1 MNEKTLQYFLEDY
14 PRTLFPLAT
23 TRILIENHGDAIL
36 KYIYEK
42 VLNESEKD
50 YSFVPQLPCYASK
63 TGFHLRRTVKLDPV
77 AELFIYDL
85 VYRNRKSFRS
95 DFCENRKS
103 FGYRFEGGQ
112 PVAQTKSYAE
122 FKSYI
127 GLAKKS
133 YRFSAKFDISS
144 YFNSIYQHDL
154 TAWFSEKE
162 PSEGGRSLEDTEYFG
177 QFLREINAGRSVGC
191 LPQGLHP
198 CKVIGAEFLKFVDNS
213 FLIKSQLML
222 RFMDDYYLFDN
233 DESVINSDFVV
244 IQKML
249 GEKGLFL
256 NSAKTKIG
264 QVDEINIE
272 KQVSAIKAG
281 LLQVRRHIIEVS
293 GIEYEEDEEEEEYE
307 NLSEE
312 QIEYLLDILKDPDIH
327 EEDAELVLILL
338 RDHGSDVLERMK
350 IFLERFPS
358 LSKTIY
364 TYCRHLNDKT
374 ELSNLVKEFLKTRNI
389 TENQLFWL
397 AKITEDYLRE
407 SHNYGDIIEGLYTH
421 RHATS
426 LTQAKLL
433 EIPDNRFGLPE
444 MRSKHLRVG
453 KSDWLSWSAAVGC
466 RKETKSSRNY
476 NLGYFSKASP
486 MNKLISDC
494 ISAL

>member
-1 MNEKTLQYFLEDY
+1 MNETTLQYFLQDY

-23 TRILIENHGDAIL
+23 THILIQNHAEAIL

-42 VLNESEKD
+42 VLNKLEPE
-50 YSFVPQLPCYASK
+50 YSFLPQLHCYASK

-77 AELFIYDL
+77 SELFIYDL
-85 VYRNRKSFRS
+85 VYRNRKKFRS
-95 DFCENRKS
+95 DFRENRKS

-112 PVAQTKSYAE
+112 PIAQTHSYAE
-122 FKSYI
+122 FKSFI
-127 GLAKKS
+127 AEGKKS
-133 YRFSAKFDISS
+133 YQFSAKFDISS
-144 YFNSIYQHDL
+144 YFNSIYHHDL
-154 TAWFSEKE
+154 IGWF
-162 PSEGGRSLEDTEYFG
+162 SEGGRSLEDTEYFG
-177 QFLREINAGRSVGC
+177 QFLREINAGRSVDC

-213 FLIKSQLML
+213 ILIKSQLML

-256 NSAKTKIG
+256 NSAKTRIG
-264 QVDEINIE
+264 QVEEINIE
-272 KQVSAIKAG
+272 KQVDTIKAG

-293 GIEYEEDEEEEEYE
+293 GIEFDQDEEEEYE
-307 NLSEE
+307 ELSDE

-358 LSKTIY
+358 LSKTVY
-364 TYCRHLNDKT
+364 TYCRYLNDKT
-374 ELSNLVKEFLKTRNI
+374 ELSNLVKEFLKTSRNI

-397 AKITEDYLRE
+397 AKMTEDYLME
-407 SHNYGDIIEGLYTH
+407 SHNYGNIIELLYNH
-421 RHATS
+421 PHATS
-426 LTQAKLL
+426 LTQAKVL

-444 MRSKHLRVG
+444 LRSEHLRVG

-466 RKETKSSRNY
+466 RQETKISRNHY
-476 NLGYFSKASP
+476 LGYFSKASP